1 VRNSRYRF
9 TRLIMSV
16 TGVLYFV
23 NGVVLVSRPDVF
35 LGYLNVAAD
44 GVHQVTTARYAADP
58 AFRRAAVLSVLG
70 QGALSG
76 LAYTAPGTP
85 TNWRYALIGVSA
97 AVGLLYLV
105 TLPIT
110 PVGYTSD

>member
-1 VRNSRYRF
+1 
-9 TRLIMSV
+9 M
-16 TGVLYFV
+16 YFV

-44 GVHQVTTARYAADP
+44 GVLLWALRVTGVLLLLLAVHQVTTARYAADP